1 MKLPSTTGGAVYL
14 DQTLVP
20 GQGKFPNHKCYP
32 NALLAVSSSGVFVF
46 ARDTI
51 QAGEEVTYNYGV
63 GVDLDDNEGE
73 EQGRDERVPCKC
85 GSGPPYCDGFY

>member
-20 GQGKFPNHKCYP
+20 GHGKFANHKCFP
-32 NALLAVSSSGVFVF
+32 NALLAMSSYGAFVF

-51 QAGEEVTYNYGV
+51 QPGEEITYHYGV
-63 GVDLDDNEGE
+63 GVDLDDDEGE
-73 EQGRDERVPCKC
+73 EEGRDERVPCNC